1 MSRQFV
7 DDMFLGIP
15 SLVFG
20 DTWQYIQDEEYQ
32 EGREIGRCASI
43 VVGSA
48 LALDGAKNIGI
59 GVAALLPT
67 LGGGVVCT
75 AASGGLCA
83 ILTGLGLT
91 AEAALIGIGLAEV
104 GWGLGVVRYAAH
116 NPISGGSSGSGSGRV
131 KLHADAQGKHIP
143 GHKNYDPARGRSILT
158 HSDPQAL
165 LDSHAGTGNPLRGTP
180 GKPGYKEWVNFGEE
194 IGIYIDQ
201 STGVATPTTN
211 GIIHYSSRGAHIVPA
226 RP

>member
-20 DTWQYIQDEEYQ
+20 DTWQYIQDEEFQ

-48 LALDGAKNIGI
+48 LALDGAKNMGI

-67 LGGGVVCT
+67 LGGGAVCT

-91 AEAALIGIGLAEV
+91 AEAALIGIGAAEV

-116 NPISGGSSGSGSGRV
+116 NPISGGSSSGSGEAKSV
-131 KLHADAQGKHIP
+131 EDFFENPDLETLK
-143 GHKNYDPARGRSILT
+143 DPSI
-158 HSDPQAL
+158 A
-165 LDSHAGTGNPLRGTP
+165 P
-180 GKPGYKEWVNFGEE
+180 GKGWEWRGKAVARLVPVSPRGETTLAPALEERLWELSATGFLTWNGGRFQLPEPVAVNQGPGLLSDLVMEDRE
-194 IGIYIDQ
+194 
-201 STGVATPTTN
+201 
-211 GIIHYSSRGAHIVPA
+211 
-226 RP
+226 

>member
-20 DTWQYIQDEEYQ
+20 DTWQYIQDEEFQ

-48 LALDGAKNIGI
+48 LALDGAKNMGI

-67 LGGGVVCT
+67 LGGGAVCT

-91 AEAALIGIGLAEV
+91 AEAALIGIGAAEV

-116 NPISGGSSGSGSGRV
+116 NPISGGSSSGSGEAKSVEDFFENPDLETLKDPSIAPEKGWEWR
-131 KLHADAQGKHIP
+131 GKGPP
-143 GHKNYDPARGRSILT
+143 G
-158 HSDPQAL
+158 
-165 LDSHAGTGNPLRGTP
+165 
-180 GKPGYKEWVNFGEE
+180 
-194 IGIYIDQ
+194 
-201 STGVATPTTN
+201 
-211 GIIHYSSRGAHIVPA
+211 SSRGSWYNSSTGESLHPDLGHPDPIGPHLDYTAPDKTEWRIFPDGTVLPK
-226 RP
+226 